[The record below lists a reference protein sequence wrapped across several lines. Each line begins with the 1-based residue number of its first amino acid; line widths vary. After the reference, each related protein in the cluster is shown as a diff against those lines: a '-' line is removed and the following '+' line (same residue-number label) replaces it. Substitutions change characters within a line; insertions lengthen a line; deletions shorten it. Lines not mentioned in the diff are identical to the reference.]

1 MFYNMELE
9 KIEKIILE
17 PSSYSNQELMQ
28 CMDILSEEHERVK
41 ESIIKNTY
49 QLDKLEL
56 SYNKLLNEYKERTKW
71 T

>member
-1 MFYNMELE
+1 MFYKMDIE

-28 CMDILSEEHERVK
+28 CMDILSEEHEKVK
-41 ESIIKNTY
+41 EDIIKYTY

-56 SYNKLLNEYKERTKW
+56 SYNKLLNEYKERTK
-71 T
+71 

>member
-1 MFYNMELE
+1 MNLE

-28 CMDILSEEHERVK
+28 CMDILSEEHEKVK
-41 ESIIKNTY
+41 DDIIKYTY

-56 SYNKLLNEYKERTKW
+56 SYNKLLTEYKERTK
-71 T
+71 